1 MNLGTRYNPGEIESR
16 IYENWEN
23 KGYFK
28 PQIDKSQKPY
38 TIVIPPPNVTGQ
50 LHMGHALDD
59 TIQDVL
65 IRYNR
70 MKGVP
75 TLWLPGTDHASIATE
90 VKVVEKLAKEGKTK
104 EELGREGFLKEAWAW
119 KELYGGRITTQLRKL
134 GCSCDWS
141 RERFTMDEGL
151 SHAVEY
157 VFVKLYEKGLIYQG
171 KRIVNWCTH
180 CKTSIS
186 DNEVEYEADKSHLWH
201 IRYQVEG
208 TNDYVVVATTRPET
222 MLGDTAVAVHPE
234 DERYASIVGKNVI
247 LPIIN
252 KPIPV
257 VADTYVEKDFGT
269 GAVKITP
276 AHDSN
281 DYELGLRHNLEV
293 ISVINEDGTIADGYD
308 KYTGMT
314 REEARVAIVKDLEEI
329 GALVKTED
337 YEHNVG
343 KCYRCKTIVEPYAS
357 KQWFVR
363 MEELAKPAIEAVRN
377 KETRFIPERF
387 EKIYMNWMENIR
399 DWCISRQLWW
409 GHRIPAY
416 YCDKC
421 GKTIVQMGHPVE
433 CECGGKLHQDEDCLD
448 TWFSSAL
455 WPFSTLGWPD
465 KTEDLE
471 YFYPTTTLVTG
482 YDIITFWVS
491 KMIFSAIEHT
501 GKVPFKDVFIHG
513 LVRDAQGRKMSKSLG
528 NGIDPLEVMKEYG
541 TDALRFSLIQNIA
554 PGNDIR
560 YIPEKVE
567 AGRNFANKL
576 WNASRFSLTYI
587 EKMPNAKIEET
598 KLYPED
604 KWILSKLSHTITN
617 VRDNIEKYEIGVALN
632 EIYDFAWSDFC
643 DLYIEM
649 AKPRLYNELSE
660 GYESAVATLKYVLT
674 NILKLL
680 HPYMPYITEEIYSN
694 LETDDEALIIA
705 KYPDAKYNFE
715 QDEKFEEELI
725 EAIRDVRNARSN
737 AGLTN
742 SKKINMTIHSD
753 RYLDN
758 INKSVEMLKKLLS
771 IEELKIEKTE
781 GIEGTSIHTQNI
793 DIILDLSVGVNKEEQ
808 NAKIQ
813 AELDKAKAEL
823 KRAEG
828 MLANEK
834 FVSKAPAAL
843 IEAEKEKVKKYTEL
857 ITKLES
863 SLK

>member
-1 MNLGTRYNPGEIESR
+1 MNLGSRYNPGEIEEK

-28 PQIDKSQKPY
+28 PQIDKSKKPY

-75 TLWLPGTDHASIATE
+75 TLWVPGTDHASIATE
-90 VKVVEKLAKEGKTK
+90 MKVVEKLAREGKTK
-104 EELGREGFLKEAWAW
+104 EELGREEFLKEAWAW

-151 SHAVEY
+151 TNAVEY

-186 DNEVEYEADKSHLWH
+186 DNEVEYEADKSNLWH
-201 IRYQVEG
+201 IRYQIEG
-208 TNDYVVVATTRPET
+208 TDKYVIVATTRPET

-234 DERYASIVGKNVI
+234 DERYADIVGKNVI

-252 KPIPV
+252 KAIPV

-276 AHDSN
+276 AHDPN

-293 ISVINEDGTIADGYD
+293 ISVINEDGTIADGYG
-308 KYTGMT
+308 KFTGMT
-314 REEARVAIVKDLEEI
+314 REEAREAIVKELENI
-329 GALVKTED
+329 GALVKTEP

-363 MEELAKPAIEAVRN
+363 MEELARPAIEAVKN

-416 YCDKC
+416 YCESC
-421 GKTIVQMGHPVE
+421 GKTIVKQGHPYA

-501 GKVPFKDVFIHG
+501 GTVPFKDVYIHG

-587 EKMPNAKIEET
+587 EKMPNVKIDEAS
-598 KLYPED
+598 LYPED
-604 KWILSKLSHTITN
+604 KWILSKLSKVITS
-617 VRDNIEKYEIGVALN
+617 VRENIEKYEIGVALN
-632 EIYDFAWSDFC
+632 TIYDFAWSDFC

-649 AKPRLYNELSE
+649 VKPRLYNETSD
-660 GYESAVATLKYVLT
+660 GYEAAVATLKYVLQ

-694 LETDDEALIIA
+694 LETGDEALIIA
-705 KYPDAKYNFE
+705 AYPEANYNFE

-725 EAIRDVRNARSN
+725 ECIREIRNARAN

-742 SKKINMTIHSD
+742 SKKINMTIYSEN
-753 RYLDN
+753 YLTN
-758 INKSVEMLKKLLS
+758 VEKSVEMLKKMLS
-771 IEELKIEKTE
+771 VEELNISKTQ
-781 GIEGTSIHTQNI
+781 GIEGTAIHTQNI
-793 DIILDLSVGVNKEEQ
+793 DVVLDLSVGVNKEEQ
-808 NAKIQ
+808 IAKIQ
-813 AELDKAKAEL
+813 AEIAKATSEL

-834 FVSKAPAAL
+834 FVSKAPEKL

-857 ITKLES
+857 IAKLEE

>member
-1 MNLGTRYNPGEIESR
+1 MNLGTRYNPGEIEER
-16 IYENWEN
+16 IYENWES

-28 PQIDKSQKPY
+28 PQIDKNVKPY

-75 TLWLPGTDHASIATE
+75 TLWVPGTDHASIATE

-151 SHAVEY
+151 TRAVEY

-171 KRIVNWCTH
+171 KRIVNWCTC

-234 DERYASIVGKNVI
+234 DERYEAIVGKNVI

-252 KPIPV
+252 KAIPV

-276 AHDSN
+276 AHDPN

-293 ISVINEDGTIADGYD
+293 ISVINEDGTIAEGYG

-314 REEARVAIVKDLEEI
+314 REEARVEIVKELEEI

-357 KQWFVR
+357 KQWFVK
-363 MEELAKPAIEAVRN
+363 MEELARPAIEAVKN

-416 YCDKC
+416 YCEKC
-421 GKTIVQMGHPVE
+421 GKTIVQMGHPVQ
-433 CECGGKLHQDEDCLD
+433 CSCGGNLVQDEDCLD

-501 GKVPFKDVFIHG
+501 GEVPFKDVFIHG

-587 EKMPNAKIEET
+587 EKMPNVEIDET

-604 KWILSKLSHTITN
+604 KWILSKLSQTITS
-617 VRDNIEKYEIGVALN
+617 VRENIEKYEIGVALN
-632 EIYDFAWSDFC
+632 TIYDFAWSDFC

-649 AKPRLYNELSE
+649 VKPRLYNETSE
-660 GYESAVATLKYVLT
+660 GYEAAVATLKYVLV
-674 NILKLL
+674 NILKLI

-694 LETDDEALIIA
+694 LETGDEALIIA
-705 KYPDAKYNFE
+705 KYPEAKYNFE
-715 QDEKFEEELI
+715 QDEKFEQELI
-725 EAIRDVRNARSN
+725 DVIREVRNARAN

-742 SKKINMTIHSD
+742 SKKINMTIYSEN
-753 RYLDN
+753 YLEN
-758 INKSVEMLKKLLS
+758 IEKSVEMLKKLLS
-771 IEELKIEKTE
+771 VDELTIAKTTGLE
-781 GIEGTSIHTQNI
+781 GEHIHTQNI
-793 DIILDLSVGVNKEEQ
+793 DLVVDLSVGVNKEEQ
-808 NAKIQ
+808 IAKVK
-813 AELDKAKAEL
+813 AEIAKAQGEL
-823 KRAEG
+823 KRAQG

-834 FVSKAPAAL
+834 FVSKAPAEL

-857 ITKLES
+857 IAKLEDS
-863 SLK
+863 IK